1 MLQLFHPAFVH
12 FSVALLVIGSVAEG
26 FGLLFRRPATIRF
39 GAPLTILGTLS
50 LLPTLVTGY
59 LAANV
64 VALDEIAFSPLSLHE
79 LNGWLVLGTY
89 TALLFW
95 KGWNRG
101 EVPETQ
107 RVLFALLLL
116 VGLAL
121 VVVSAVLGGELVYV
135 HGVGV
140 APRS

>member
-1 MLQLFHPAFVH
+1 VLQLFHPAFVH
-12 FSVALLVIGSVAEG
+12 FSVALLVLGSLAEC
-26 FGLLFRRPATIRF
+26 FGLLAHRPAAIRF

-64 VALDEIAFSPLSLHE
+64 VALDGAALATLGLHE
-79 LNGWLVLGTY
+79 LNGWLVLGAY

-101 EVPETQ
+101 TVPDSQ
-107 RVLFALLLL
+107 RVAFALLLL

-135 HGVGV
+135 HGAGV
-140 APRS
+140 ARG